1 VTLFPKAGTW
11 FGEKGEAIRVWGSP
25 ELAEDIPI
33 TLKFMR
39 KKAERNM
46 VMHRVE
52 APKPAPTPQPQPNAT
67 APPRILPAR
76 ALEILPLL
84 GWGPEVSRR
93 WIEANANLSDDELVA
108 KLEAELD
115 K

>member
-25 ELAEDIPI
+25 ELTEDIPI

-46 VMHRVE
+46 TMHRVE
-52 APKPAPTPQPQPNAT
+52 TTKPVTEPVSTPMHSERT
-67 APPRILPAR
+67 LPAR

-84 GWGPEVSRR
+84 GWGPDVSQR
-93 WIEANANLSDDELVA
+93 WVDVNANLTDNELIA